1 MKHHTQK
8 KGKQVAIPKRIDSR
22 SLAVSGHLSAINPEV
37 ITTIIPNDFFSEAFQ
52 SRAIIFGEYFFG
64 GLQAHKKHKTF
75 AWSCR
80 GRRYSMFFLCPTGWG
95 PQDIVQLTYK
105 WFTYGLWQI

>member
-37 ITTIIPNDFFSEAFQ
+37 ITTIIPNDFFQKLFNHEPLFLVNTFLGVCKLIKNTRLLLGAVGAVDIQ
-52 SRAIIFGEYFFG
+52 CFFC
-64 GLQAHKKHKTF
+64 A
-75 AWSCR
+75 
-80 GRRYSMFFLCPTGWG
+80 
-95 PQDIVQLTYK
+95 PQDGAPKIL
-105 WFTYGLWQI
+105 FS